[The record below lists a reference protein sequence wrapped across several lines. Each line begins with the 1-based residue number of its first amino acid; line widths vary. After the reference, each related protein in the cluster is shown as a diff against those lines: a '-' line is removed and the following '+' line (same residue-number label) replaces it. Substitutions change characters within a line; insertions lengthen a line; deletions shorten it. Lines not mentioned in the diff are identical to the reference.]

1 MDRVSTDARPRRREY
16 SGQFKASVLEQTR
29 QPGAS
34 VSGIALTHGIHP
46 NMVHRWIR
54 EERQRSALA
63 QLQGSTAAFVPLQ
76 LPVAMSQPAALPGV
90 VAVEPAV
97 AAPSEAAEEI
107 RIEIARAGGTVSVS
121 WPLSAAAQCA
131 QLLRDM
137 LR

>member
-1 MDRVSTDARPRRREY
+1 MDRVSTDARLRRREY

-46 NMVHRWIR
+46 NMVHRWLR
-54 EERQRSALA
+54 EERQRQALA

-76 LPVAMSQPAALPGV
+76 LPAVSRPAALPGV
-90 VAVEPAV
+90 MAAQTTA

-107 RIEIARAGGTVSVS
+107 RIEIARAGGTLSVR